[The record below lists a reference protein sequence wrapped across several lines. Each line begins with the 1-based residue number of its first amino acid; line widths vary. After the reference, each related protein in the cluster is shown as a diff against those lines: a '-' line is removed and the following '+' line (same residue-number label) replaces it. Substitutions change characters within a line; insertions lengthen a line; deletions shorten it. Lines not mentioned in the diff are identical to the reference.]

1 MRYSATFD
9 ASTFPWY
16 GNAKNVV
23 REVKRAGK
31 LDVFQHVVEE
41 AFVDCTHI
49 TKTAINDFVSFESDL
64 IYSQLGID
72 LSDEE

>member
-16 GNAKNVV
+16 GYAKEVV
-23 REVKRAGK
+23 REIKRAGK
-31 LDVFQHVVEE
+31 LNAFQYVVEE
-41 AFVDCTHI
+41 AFVDCNSI
-49 TKTAINDFVSFESDL
+49 TKTAINDFVTFESDL

-72 LSDEE
+72 LSA